1 MNPLTLEQYALLADI
16 AASCAVVISLI
27 YLALQIRGQSRLNR
41 TTTVANLTTQWS
53 DLMKALEQDADLS
66 ELWMRGLQRWDSL
79 NPVEKL
85 RFSAF
90 GGRFLANSEGLY
102 LHRIDHT
109 LDRRLWR
116 GVERRV
122 SDVVAHTGFQGWWET
137 RRHWYSDEFQSFID
151 GIIEGH
157 GEAVLYK
164 DYNRK

>member
-1 MNPLTLEQYALLADI
+1 MTLEQYALLADI
-16 AASCAVVISLI
+16 AASFAVVLSLV
-27 YLALQIRGQSRLNR
+27 YLAVQIRGQSLQNR

-53 DLMKALEQDADLS
+53 DLMKALEQNADLPS
-66 ELWMRGLQRWDSL
+66 LWMRGLQNWDSL

-102 LHRIDHT
+102 LHRLDHT

-122 SDVVAHTGFQGWWET
+122 ADVVAHGGFQAWWQS
-137 RRHWYSDEFQSFID
+137 RRY
-151 GIIEGH
+151 
-157 GEAVLYK
+157 
-164 DYNRK
+164 